1 MNCLTIDNVERRE
14 SCPVLSA
21 QQVDE
26 ALDAER
32 RAENEAAYEHHINA
46 ACTAIQRMPF
56 DLVTPAYIGQ
66 VLNTLASKAT
76 QALLAEV
83 AESLDILADEV
94 TP

>member
-1 MNCLTIDNVERRE
+1 MVIDNVERRE
-14 SCPVLSA
+14 SCPRLSP

-46 ACTAIQRMPF
+46 ACTAIQRTPF
-56 DLVTPAYIGQ
+56 DLVTPAFIGS
-66 VLNTLASKAT
+66 VLNTLACKA
-76 QALLAEV
+76 QEAHLPEV
-83 AESLDILADEV
+83 CESLEILADEV

>member
-1 MNCLTIDNVERRE
+1 MVIDNVERRE

-21 QQVDE
+21 QQMDD

-46 ACTAIQRMPF
+46 ACAAIQKTPF
-56 DLVTPAYIGQ
+56 SLVTPAYIGQ
-66 VLNTLASKAT
+66 VLDTLACKAQEAHLVET
-76 QALLAEV
+76 GELIE
-83 AESLDILADEV
+83 ILACEV

>member
-1 MNCLTIDNVERRE
+1 MVIENVERRE
-14 SCPVLSA
+14 SCPRLSR
-21 QQVDE
+21 QQMDD

-32 RAENEAAYEHHINA
+32 DAETAAAYEHHINT
-46 ACTAIQRMPF
+46 ACAAIQRTPF
-56 DLVTPAYIGQ
+56 ELVTPAYIGQ

-76 QALLAEV
+76 EALLPEV